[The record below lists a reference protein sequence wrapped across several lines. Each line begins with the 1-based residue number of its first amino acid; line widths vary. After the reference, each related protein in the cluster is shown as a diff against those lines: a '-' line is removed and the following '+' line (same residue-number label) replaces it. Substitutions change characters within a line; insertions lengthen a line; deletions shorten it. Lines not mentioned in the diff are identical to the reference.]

1 MENSRKM
8 VEEERVEKDV
18 FICFCLIISFYSTFF
33 FFFFFHNNFFFFG
46 VTSKRLIA
54 DNFVSNF

>member
-33 FFFFFHNNFFFFG
+33 FFFFTIIFFFFG
-46 VTSKRLIA
+46 VTFKRLIA